1 MKSKPSYAELE
12 IRVKELEKE
21 LQTKEQFFS
30 NILNQIPD
38 IIFVKDDSHRWVILN
53 DASCNLLGHPRDQLI
68 GKTDYDFHSKEQ
80 ADIFWEKDNEVLFT
94 ESFNINEELITDA
107 QGDLRTILT
116 KKSVFKDEI
125 GNKFIVGISHD
136 ITEQKRAEQA
146 LADSERR
153 LADIIEFLP
162 DSTWV
167 IDIEGR
173 VVAWNRAIE
182 KMTGIK
188 KEEILGKGDYAHSVP
203 YYGEARPTLI
213 DLILR
218 RNKKYEEQYL
228 SISEI
233 DGELI
238 ASVSFSP
245 SFGKE
250 GTYVECKAAKL
261 YDAQGNVIGAI
272 ETVRDIT
279 AMKRAEQE
287 RERLISELKDALTNV
302 RTLSGLLPICSSCKK
317 IRDDKGYWTRIEA
330 YIKRHADVNF
340 SHSLCPECAEKLY
353 GRENWF
359 KNREDK
365 PKQ

>member
-12 IRVKELEKE
+12 QRVKELENE
-21 LQTKEQFFS
+21 LKTKEQFFN
-30 NILNQIPD
+30 NILNSIPD
-38 IIFVKDDSHRWVILN
+38 LIFVKNANHRWIFLN
-53 DASCNLLGHPRDQLI
+53 DAFCAALGHRREELI
-68 GKTDYDFHSKEQ
+68 GKTDYDIHTKEQ
-80 ADIFWEKDNEVLFT
+80 ADIFWEKDNLVLET
-94 ESFNINEELITDA
+94 GCANSNEEAYTDA
-107 QGDLRTILT
+107 QGELRTILT
-116 KKSVFKDEI
+116 RKSIFKD
-125 GNKFIVGISHD
+125 NKGGQIIVGISHD

-182 KMTGIK
+182 KFTGIK
-188 KEEILGKGDYAHSVP
+188 KEEILGKGNYAHSIP

-213 DLILR
+213 DLMLR

-261 YDAQGNVIGAI
+261 YDAQGNVVGAI

-279 AMKRAEQE
+279 AMKRAEQD
-287 RERLISELKDALTNV
+287 RERLISELQEALANV
-302 RTLSGLLPICSSCKK
+302 RTLKGLLPICSACKK

-330 YIKRHADVNF
+330 YIKRHAEVDF
-340 SHSLCPECAEKLY
+340 SHGLCPECAEKLY
-353 GRENWF
+353 GREDWF